1 MSPLVFQTDDVLGR
15 KIILQLL
22 AGLQSLSPA
31 LDMHSH
37 IGNGPLLE
45 DVSGLIIL
53 ISSKAQSPVLAAPL
67 LQLVI
72 KQANDEATWSAV
84 FELIDRTRPIR
95 PTTPPP
101 SAPALPPFKQ
111 TPWSHNTGGLADTS
125 ELRSQMNDLLK
136 QELEPSLRL
145 DVPDL
150 QDACFGHITGLNE
163 LANAVFD
170 RCQNGDAPLYKEGVG
185 WVQWPSSADEELVL
199 TWLMEHTKLFAEWA
213 RVPGRGP
220 PARQISQGPG
230 AHLSGSTAK
239 RKMDVGITTKQEDDN
254 TSIKDWGQI
263 LVAGELKSNADE
275 DNQSKAWL
283 DLATYVRE
291 VFRARNRRFVLAFS
305 ICGSV
310 MRLWH
315 FDRLGN
321 SASQSFNLNED
332 GYQFVYVMLGYFVM
346 DSEQLGLDPTI
357 GRLNGDEFVE
367 IVRTH
372 QNERLILTNV
382 LRKQAV
388 IVGRAT
394 TCWRAYREG
403 DLKKQPLIVKDSWQ
417 YVERP
422 EEGKLIKEAT
432 ETGVKHI
439 ARYYHHE
446 TVQVGGKDDD
456 ITTNVR
462 RDRMKTCSR
471 TSFRQ
476 LKFGK
481 PDVSDPDASGK
492 ILAGRLESQSS
503 SRKRSSSSIKNPS
516 PTKRSRSSQQ
526 SGDEDLILHNRFHR
540 RVVTRDAGK
549 PVEMASSLSGLLNG
563 MIGAIKGA
571 WSKHDDSLSLTYSR
585 P

>member
-1 MSPLVFQTDDVLGR
+1 MSVNLTGVSFGLQADDLAGR
-15 KIILQLL
+15 KIVLQLL

-31 LDMHSH
+31 LELRSRTQ
-37 IGNGPLLE
+37 
-45 DVSGLIIL
+45 SGSLFDDITSLSML
-53 ISSKAQSPVLAAPL
+53 ISSKSRTPTLAAPL

-72 KQANDEATWSAV
+72 KQANDEDIWYSV
-84 FELIDRTRPIR
+84 FDLIDRTQITR

-111 TPWSHNTGGLADTS
+111 TPWSHNTGSLADTA
-125 ELRSQMNDLLK
+125 ELRSHMDDLLK
-136 QELEPSLRL
+136 QELLPSLRL
-145 DVPDL
+145 DVSDL
-150 QDACFGHITGLNE
+150 QCACFWHVTGLDE
-163 LANAVFD
+163 LAKAVFD
-170 RCQNGDAPLYKEGVG
+170 RCQKGDTPLYKEGVG

-199 TWLMEHTKLFAEWA
+199 TWLKEHTKLFSEWA
-213 RVPGRGP
+213 PGQGR
-220 PARQISQGPG
+220 PARQIYQGPG
-230 AHLSGSTAK
+230 AYLSGSTAK
-239 RKMDVGITTKQEDDN
+239 RKMDVGITTKREDDN

-263 LVAGELKSNADE
+263 LVVGELKSNADE

-291 VFRARNRRFVLAFS
+291 VFKASDRRFVLAFS

-346 DSEQLGLDPTI
+346 DNEQLGLDPTI
-357 GRLNGDEFVE
+357 GRLDGNEFIE
-367 IVRTH
+367 IVRNR
-372 QNERLILTNV
+372 QSERLILTKV
-382 LRKQAV
+382 LRRQAV

-403 DLKKQPLIVKDSWQ
+403 DVTKQPLILKDSWE

-446 TVQVGGKDDD
+446 TVQIGGKDDD
-456 ITTNVR
+456 VLTNVR
-462 RDRMKTCSR
+462 RDRMKTCGR

-476 LKFGK
+476 RQSDK
-481 PDVSDPDASGK
+481 PYVSDPDASGK

-526 SGDEDLILHNRFHR
+526 SKDEDVTLHNRIHR
-540 RVVTRDAGK
+540 RVVTRDSGK
-549 PVEMASSLSGLLNG
+549 PIENASSLVSLLNG
-563 MIGAIKGA
+563 LIGAINGVC
-571 WSKHDDSLSLTYSR
+571 LSLMINHD
-585 P
+585 